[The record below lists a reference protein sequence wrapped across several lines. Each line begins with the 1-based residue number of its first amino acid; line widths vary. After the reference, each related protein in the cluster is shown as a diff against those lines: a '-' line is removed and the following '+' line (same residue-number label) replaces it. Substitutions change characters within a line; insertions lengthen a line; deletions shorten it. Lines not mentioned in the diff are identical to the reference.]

1 MIQNNRMN
9 QENIKL
15 SIGICK
21 PLYFI
26 INFISFTNNDSDQYV
41 YLQQKCAIY
50 YLIQSWISH
59 GVL

>member
-1 MIQNNRMN
+1 MGYVNHYFATSILSLAGH
-9 QENIKL
+9 QEI
-15 SIGICK
+15 
-21 PLYFI
+21 
-26 INFISFTNNDSDQYV
+26 ISFTNNDSDQYV